1 MKANLIF
8 LVGMAITVFA
18 TGQNKN
24 EFNENVVTNPAF
36 SCNGTLIQGNSFESV
51 NQFFLNFI
59 EYPQESVRCNKQ
71 GTEVI
76 SFVVTSEGELTDIKI
91 INSVCPKIDDEII
104 RVLGLTSGKWQ
115 AGTVNGINVPME
127 KEISIAFKMHQSSD
141 FSEIGNDC
149 LQKGNK
155 MKMKGNF
162 KKAVKFYNEAINYL
176 PNEKTILAARSI
188 CRFET
193 GDVKGAEQDW
203 QRLQKIGFFESNKP
217 VENDLVVVAN
227 K

>member
-8 LVGMAITVFA
+8 LAAMAITVFA

-127 KEISIAFKMHQSSD
+127 KEISIAFKMHQSND

-155 MKMKGNF
+155 MKMKGNL